1 METIDLYDKNKNKL
15 NKTFIR
21 KKDTLLEN
29 EYYLLEQ
36 AWIVNDEGKILL
48 TQRGLNKSH
57 GEMWEATAGHV
68 KAGETDMEG
77 ILREIKEEIGITLK
91 NSDLNFIKSLIIK
104 QGILDIWLVRKNIN
118 LSNIKLRESETID
131 VKYVSFEEFKKMYNN
146 KEIVQNLDYF
156 FDIYKQYINK

>member
-15 NKTFIR
+15 NKTFVR

-57 GEMWEATAGHV
+57 GGMWEATAGHV

-77 ILREIKEEIGITLK
+77 ILREIKEEIGIILK

-104 QGILDIWLVRKNIN
+104 QAILDIWLARKNIK
-118 LSNIKLRESETID
+118 LSDIKLRENETID
-131 VKYVSFEEFKKMYNN
+131 VKYVSFEEFKEMYNN

-156 FDIYKQYINK
+156 FDIYEQYIN

>member
-57 GEMWEATAGHV
+57 GGMWEATAGHV
-68 KAGETDMEG
+68 KARETDMEG

-91 NSDLNFIKSLIIK
+91 NSDLKFIKSLLIK
-104 QGILDIWLVRKNIN
+104 QAILDIWLVRKNIN
-118 LSNIKLRESETID
+118 LSDVKLRENETID

-156 FDIYKQYINK
+156 FDIYDQYIN

>member
-15 NKTFIR
+15 NKTFVR

-57 GEMWEATAGHV
+57 GGMWEATAGHV

-77 ILREIKEEIGITLK
+77 ILREIKEEIGIILK

-104 QGILDIWLVRKNIN
+104 QAILDIWLVRKNIK
-118 LSNIKLRESETID
+118 LSDIKLRENETID
-131 VKYVSFEEFKKMYNN
+131 VKYVSFKEFKEMYNN

-156 FDIYKQYINK
+156 FDIYEQYIN

>member
-57 GEMWEATAGHV
+57 GGMWEATAGHV
-68 KAGETDMEG
+68 KARETDMEG

-91 NSDLNFIKSLIIK
+91 NSDLKFIKSLLIK
-104 QGILDIWLVRKNIN
+104 QAILDIWLVRKNIN
-118 LSNIKLRESETID
+118 LSDVKLRKNETID

-156 FDIYKQYINK
+156 FDIYEQYIN

>member
-21 KKDTLLEN
+21 KKDNILEN
-29 EYYLLEQ
+29 EYYILEQ

-57 GEMWEATAGHV
+57 GGMWEATAGHV
-68 KAGETDMEG
+68 KARETDMEG

-91 NSDLNFIKSLIIK
+91 NSDLKFIKSLLIK
-104 QGILDIWLVRKNIN
+104 QAILDIWLVRKNIN
-118 LSNIKLRESETID
+118 LSDVKLRENETID

-156 FDIYKQYINK
+156 FDIYEQYIN

>member
-57 GEMWEATAGHV
+57 GGMWEATAGHV
-68 KAGETDMEG
+68 KARETDMEG

-91 NSDLNFIKSLIIK
+91 NSDLKFIKSLLIK
-104 QGILDIWLVRKNIN
+104 QAILDIWLVRKNIN
-118 LSNIKLRESETID
+118 LSDVKLRENETID

-156 FDIYKQYINK
+156 FDIYEQYIN

>member
-57 GEMWEATAGHV
+57 GGMWEATAGHV
-68 KAGETDMEG
+68 KARETDMEG

-91 NSDLNFIKSLIIK
+91 NSDLKFIKSLLIK
-104 QGILDIWLVRKNIN
+104 QAILDIWLVRKNIN
-118 LSNIKLRESETID
+118 LSDVKLRENETID

-156 FDIYKQYINK
+156 FDIYEQYINW

>member
-15 NKTFIR
+15 NKTFVR

-57 GEMWEATAGHV
+57 GGMWEATAGHV

-77 ILREIKEEIGITLK
+77 ILREIKEEIGIILK

-104 QGILDIWLVRKNIN
+104 QAILDIWLVRKNIK
-118 LSNIKLRESETID
+118 LSDIKLRENETID
-131 VKYVSFEEFKKMYNN
+131 VKYVSFEEFKEMYNN

-156 FDIYKQYINK
+156 FDIYEQYIN

>member
-48 TQRGLNKSH
+48 TQRGLNKSY
-57 GEMWEATAGHV
+57 GGMWEATAGGSALQGEDPMTCALRELSEETGI
-68 KAGETDMEG
+68 KADKLTEVGRVLHHLHKSIYVDYLCETDADKSGVVLQEGETSAYKWVTSEE
-77 ILREIKEEIGITLK
+77 LRSMPRNELATQRM
-91 NSDLNFIKSLIIK
+91 LNFIKDLK
-104 QGILDIWLVRKNIN
+104 
-118 LSNIKLRESETID
+118 
-131 VKYVSFEEFKKMYNN
+131 
-146 KEIVQNLDYF
+146 
-156 FDIYKQYINK
+156 

>member
-48 TQRGLNKSH
+48 TQRGLNKSY
-57 GEMWEATAGHV
+57 GGMWEATAGHV
-68 KAGETDMEG
+68 KARETDMEG
-77 ILREIKEEIGITLK
+77 ILREIKEEIGITLE
-91 NSDLNFIKSLIIK
+91 NSDLKFIKSLLIK
-104 QGILDIWLVRKNIN
+104 QAILDIWLVRKNIN
-118 LSNIKLRESETID
+118 LSDVKLRENETID

-156 FDIYKQYINK
+156 FDIYEQYIN

>member
-57 GEMWEATAGHV
+57 GGMWEATAGHV

-91 NSDLNFIKSLIIK
+91 NSDLKFIKSLLIK
-104 QGILDIWLVRKNIN
+104 QAILDIWVVRKNIN
-118 LSNIKLRESETID
+118 LSDVKLRENETID
-131 VKYVSFEEFKKMYNN
+131 IKYVSFEEFKKMYNN

-156 FDIYKQYINK
+156 FDIYEQYIN

>member
-15 NKTFIR
+15 NKTFVR

-57 GEMWEATAGHV
+57 GGMWEATAGHV

-77 ILREIKEEIGITLK
+77 ILREIKEEIGIILK

-104 QGILDIWLVRKNIN
+104 QAILDIWLVRKNIK
-118 LSNIKLRESETID
+118 LSDIKLRENETID
-131 VKYVSFEEFKKMYNN
+131 VKYVSFKEFKKMYNN

-156 FDIYKQYINK
+156 FDIYEQYIN

>member
-57 GEMWEATAGHV
+57 GGMWEATAGHV
-68 KAGETDMEG
+68 KARETDMEG

-91 NSDLNFIKSLIIK
+91 NSDLKFIKSLLIK
-104 QGILDIWLVRKNIN
+104 QARYLACK
-118 LSNIKLRESETID
+118 K
-131 VKYVSFEEFKKMYNN
+131 KY
-146 KEIVQNLDYF
+146 
-156 FDIYKQYINK
+156 